1 MPGATRSRGPRGG
14 VRLTDRDRELLGFA
28 AEHRLVLERQVARLV
43 GSSVDAAAARLR
55 DLDAAGYLVRRQ
67 LFSTESAYCQI
78 RSKGLAAIA
87 SDLRAPRLKLAD
99 YRHDVGVAW
108 LWLAAYRGTF
118 GAGVEVLGERRL
130 RSHDAAL
137 RGLDE
142 PYAVYLGG
150 VDRRGDARLH
160 YPDLLLIDPHGRRLA
175 LELELS
181 FKEPSRR
188 ERILSGY
195 AADPRVDGVLYL
207 VEDDTRG
214 RAIGRAITATA
225 RRTYL
230 LDRLHLQLIK
240 PIEVASTHRGGRDG
254 RVREPARVAAP

>member
-1 MPGATRSRGPRGG
+1 
-14 VRLTDRDRELLGFA
+14 
-28 AEHRLVLERQVARLV
+28 VLERQVARLV

-137 RGLDE
+137 RGLAE
-142 PYAVYLGG
+142 PHAVYLGG
-150 VDRRGDARLH
+150 VDRRGDPRLH
-160 YPDLLLIDPHGRRLA
+160 YPDLLLIDRQGRRLA

-181 FKEPSRR
+181 LKEPSRR

-195 AADPRVDGVLYL
+195 AADHRVEGLIYL

-214 RAIGRAITATA
+214 RAIGRAITETA
-225 RRTYL
+225 RRTHL
-230 LDRLHLQLIK
+230 LDRLHLQLVK
-240 PIEVASTHRGGRDG
+240 PIEVAGAHREREGGRG
-254 RVREPARVAAP
+254 RESGRELAG